1 MGPTLS
7 LQVRKDFYLI
17 VIITALGIFLHSDES
32 LIFLKDPE
40 NEVYDRLSLNRGWNT
55 MIRPATAFRFKD
67 RIFGSGQ
74 SLDLLFEVLG
84 KWKDGR

>member
-17 VIITALGIFLHSDES
+17 VIITALGICLHSDE
-32 LIFLKDPE
+32 LFIFLKDPE

>member
-7 LQVRKDFYLI
+7 LQVRKDFYWI
-17 VIITALGIFLHSDES
+17 EIITALGICLHSHE
-32 LIFLKDPE
+32 LLTFLKDPE